1 MNKLY
6 YGDCLT
12 IMRDFM
18 NLGSVDLIYLD
29 PPFNSNRD
37 YNNIYKDET
46 GRPLPDQVEGFNDMW
61 RDLSPEREEV
71 LRAMP
76 MLLRERGI
84 DDKAAEFW
92 RLWMQALRKL
102 QPHLLSYLLYMT
114 ERLLPMRGIL
124 KPTGSIYLHCD
135 PTASHYI
142 KVIMDAIFGHEN
154 FQNEII
160 WKRYNRPKGSQ
171 HKSRRYGRSSDTI
184 LFYSMGRNH
193 TFNAYEIQIPLSK
206 YKIENRFSGVDD
218 RGRFMSG
225 PLIRSPSMGDRPN
238 LVFEFQGYTPG
249 PFGWRM
255 GREKLQEIYGRGDF
269 YFTSNGIPR
278 RKFRPGEMPGEII
291 DNVWADIGALGSH
304 DQERL
309 GYATQKPLALLE
321 RIIAAS
327 SNPGDVVLDP
337 FCGCATTVEAAHR
350 LGRKWVGID
359 RTIHAIT
366 RVASIRLRDRL
377 GLVDGKDFE
386 VTGVPNSITGAQDLW
401 KRDPF
406 DFQQWAIESVEGF
419 ATTKR
424 TGDGGIDGRL
434 YFDMPGEQDFQ
445 SMAIEVKGGKNVGIG
460 AVRELAGVL
469 DNDHALMAGLIIL
482 EPLGDRKQANF
493 RTFMA
498 QAGDLNVRG
507 VKYAKMQILTAEEI
521 LSGKRFV
528 TPGPVGRNLVAP
540 ALPLG

>member
-1 MNKLY
+1 MNRLY

-12 IMRDFM
+12 IMRDYM
-18 NLGSVDLIYLD
+18 KLGSVDLIYLD

-71 LRAMP
+71 LRTMP
-76 MLLRERGI
+76 ILMQERGI
-84 DDKAAEFW
+84 DNKVAEFW
-92 RLWMQALRKL
+92 KLWMRALREL

-142 KVIMDAIFGHEN
+142 KVIMDAIFGHTN
-154 FQNEII
+154 FRNEVY
-160 WKRYNRPKGSQ
+160 WYYYNKMHDRRK
-171 HKSRRYGRSSDTI
+171 KLFSRATDTL
-184 LFYSMGRNH
+184 LFYARNAGSNF
-193 TFNAYEIQIPLSK
+193 TFHQ
-206 YKIENRFSGVDD
+206 
-218 RGRFMSG
+218 
-225 PLIRSPSMGDRPN
+225 
-238 LVFEFQGYTPG
+238 
-249 PFGWRM
+249 
-255 GREKLQEIYGRGDF
+255 LQEKRDTPSRQLKRVKRDGRMVNARDADGKLM
-269 YFTSNGIPR
+269 YQVRTER
-278 RKFRPGEMPGEII
+278 TI
-291 DNVWADIGALGSH
+291 DNVWRIPAIQPASR
-304 DQERL
+304 ERM

-321 RIIAAS
+321 RIIQAS
-327 SNPGDVVLDP
+327 SNPGDVICDP
-337 FCGCATTVEAAHR
+337 FCGCATTIEAAHR
-350 LGRKWVGID
+350 LGRQWIGID
-359 RTIHAIT
+359 RTIHAIK
-366 RVASIRLRDRL
+366 RVAAIRLRDRL
-377 GLVDGKDFE
+377 GLVDGTDFE
-386 VTGVPNSITGAQDLW
+386 ILGGPNNLEGVQDLW

-434 YFDMPGEQDFQ
+434 YFDLPGEQDFQ

-460 AVRELAGVL
+460 VVRQLAGVL
-469 DNDHALMAGLIIL
+469 DNDEALMAGLIIL

-498 QAGDLNVRG
+498 QAGDLDVRG

-528 TPGPVGRNLVAP
+528 TPGPVGRSLVAP
-540 ALPLG
+540 SLPLG

>member
-1 MNKLY
+1 MNRLY

-18 NLGSVDLIYLD
+18 KLGSVDLIYLD

-76 MLLRERGI
+76 VLMRESGV

-142 KVIMDAIFGHEN
+142 KVIMDAIFGHGN
-154 FQNEII
+154 FRNEII
-160 WKRYNRPKGSQ
+160 WHYRRWTTKSAAFQKMHDVILWYTLSDKYPFSRPLQPYADDKYVEDTVRGMVGGKLVRLKDEKGEYIKREADNKGVAM
-171 HKSRRYGRSSDTI
+171 HDVWNDINFIAPTAKER
-184 LFYSMGRNH
+184 M
-193 TFNAYEIQIPLSK
+193 
-206 YKIENRFSGVDD
+206 
-218 RGRFMSG
+218 
-225 PLIRSPSMGDRPN
+225 
-238 LVFEFQGYTPG
+238 GYT
-249 PFGWRM
+249 
-255 GREKLQEIYGRGDF
+255 
-269 YFTSNGIPR
+269 
-278 RKFRPGEMPGEII
+278 
-291 DNVWADIGALGSH
+291 
-304 DQERL
+304 
-309 GYATQKPLALLE
+309 TQKPLKLLD
-321 RIIAAS
+321 RIIRAS
-327 SNPGDVVLDP
+327 SMRGDVVCDP

-350 LGRKWVGID
+350 LGREWIGID

-377 GLVDGKDFE
+377 GLVDGKDFSI
-386 VTGVPNSITGAQDLW
+386 TGVPNSLTGAQDLW

-460 AVRELAGVL
+460 VVRELRGVL
-469 DNDHALMAGLIIL
+469 DNDDALMAGLIIL

-528 TPGPVGRNLVAP
+528 TPGPVGRSLVAP
-540 ALPLG
+540 SLPLG